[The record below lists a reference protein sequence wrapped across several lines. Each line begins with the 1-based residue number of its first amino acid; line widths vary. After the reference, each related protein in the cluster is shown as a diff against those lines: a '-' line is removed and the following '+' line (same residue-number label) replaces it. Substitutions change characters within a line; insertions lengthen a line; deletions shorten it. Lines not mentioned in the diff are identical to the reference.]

1 MTEEPTCGQG
11 LAEHAPLPR
20 LFGALLDAVA
30 DNLDAHL
37 PGLVA
42 NDPDTQREK
51 RVYEQLAAQHRG
63 VATRLCA
70 LGEEMAGCQ
79 DLPMGAHDLGALSS
93 QPATEALARMIRA
106 ETDLL
111 ALLTQQLEQHR
122 VILNGMSGSATS

>member
-11 LAEHAPLPR
+11 LAEHAALPR
-20 LFGALLDAVA
+20 RVGALLDAVA

-37 PGLVA
+37 PALTA

-51 RVYEQLAAQHRG
+51 LVYEQLAAQHRDA
-63 VATRLCA
+63 ATRLGA
-70 LGEEMAGCQ
+70 VGEKMAGSR

-93 QPATEALARMIRA
+93 QPVIEALARMTRA
-106 ETDLL
+106 ETDLR

-122 VILNGMSGSATS
+122 RILNGMTGSTTS

>member
-11 LAEHAPLPR
+11 VAEHAPLPR
-20 LFGALLDAVA
+20 LVGALMDAVA

-42 NDPDTQREK
+42 DDPDTQHEK
-51 RVYEQLAAQHRG
+51 RVYEQLAAQHRD

-70 LGEEMAGCQ
+70 LGDEMAGCR
-79 DLPMGAHDLGALSS
+79 DLPMGAHDFGALSS
-93 QPATEALARMIRA
+93 QPVTEALARMIRA

-122 VILNGMSGSATS
+122 VILNGMSGSTTA

>member
-1 MTEEPTCGQG
+1 MDRASQSTHRSRGGLGRYWTPSPTTWT
-11 LAEHAPLPR
+11 LTSPAWSPTTRTPE
-20 LFGALLDAVA
+20 
-30 DNLDAHL
+30 
-37 PGLVA
+37 
-42 NDPDTQREK
+42 REK
-51 RVYEQLAAQHRG
+51 RVYEQLAAQYRD

-93 QPATEALARMIRA
+93 QPVTDALARMIRA

-122 VILNGMSGSATS
+122 VILSAPNRHGSEE